1 MELLQSRVTVNY
13 GKPENRE
20 DRDFIEKVHRY
31 ASVRNKNVD
40 FLVNKINRYSGSL
53 RIDDV

>member
-1 MELLQSRVTVNY
+1 MANKKTAT
-13 GKPENRE
+13 RE

-40 FLVNKINRYSGSL
+40 FLVNNINRYSGTL
-53 RIDDV
+53 RINDV

>member
-1 MELLQSRVTVNY
+1 MASKKTTA
-13 GKPENRE
+13 RE

-40 FLVNKINRYSGSL
+40 LLVNKMNRYSGSL
-53 RIDDV
+53 HIDDV